1 MHLVNDTSVHQKVM
15 IKPDA
20 ELQKKLFGEEKEMKM
35 SIFEMTDFLV
45 GNNNHVMMISNFE
58 NKIINQLHTAK
69 YLFYS
74 SLKKKRLL

>member
-45 GNNNHVMMISNFE
+45 GNNNQCDDDI
-58 NKIINQLHTAK
+58 
-69 YLFYS
+69 
-74 SLKKKRLL
+74 